1 MGDLIGESLS
11 GNLVF
16 IDIDQ
21 IDKIR
26 NLNISDLS
34 KFKIL
39 ANIYRVNTLYMVA
52 AAGSGHIGSSFS
64 SLDIMTYIL
73 ENEVIKSPNENLFF
87 SSKGHDAP
95 GYYSVLMGLKLL
107 DFELIHKLRKID
119 GLPGHPDIN
128 TKNVITNTGS
138 LGMGISK
145 AKGIVHANRIKNKNG
160 KVFVLTGDGELQEG
174 QFWESLISAV
184 NFKMHE
190 ITVFIDHNKLQSD
203 TLLTN
208 VSDLGDLR
216 QKLLSFGW
224 AVYECNGN
232 SIEEIE
238 SVISLANDEH
248 TKPKIIIANTI
259 KGKGVKI
266 MEHTAIDSD
275 IELYKFHSG
284 APSEENYQIGVT
296 ELLSTINL
304 QLKELNQDEIIFQ
317 TNLKPRQNSIPKSG
331 NLIRKYSELILREG
345 EKNKQIVV
353 LDADLVVDTGLLN
366 FKNKFP
372 NRFIEAGIA
381 EQDMVSQAGGIAISG
396 LLPIVHSFTCFL
408 SSRPIEQIYNNATE
422 KTKIIYVGSLCGIL
436 PGGPGHSHQGVRDI
450 STISSIPGMQIIEPS
465 NEEELEQ
472 IFKWACIEA
481 KGSIYIR
488 LSSLPYIENFKLPK
502 NYQISIGKGF
512 YLHKNTSSKLI
523 IAYGP
528 SMINETL
535 IAIEQLKSESNI
547 LVNFICLPWL
557 NFIDEAWFSE
567 ITMNINIIYSID
579 NHYIIGGQGDRIA
592 NLVAKQTTN
601 CTLVRI
607 GLNEIPK
614 SGTNDE
620 VLSYH
625 ELDSKGIIS
634 KIKQNL
640 QCKIN

>member
-16 IDIDQ
+16 INLEQ

-26 NLNISDLS
+26 SLNFSSLDKI
-34 KFKIL
+34 KIL

-52 AAGSGHIGSSFS
+52 NAGSGHIGSSFS

-73 ENEVIKSPNENLFF
+73 EKEVVNSFNEKIFF

-95 GYYSVLMGLKLL
+95 GYYSALMGLKLL
-107 DFELIHKLRKID
+107 DFELLHKLRKID

-128 TKNVITNTGS
+128 TKNIVTNTGS

-145 AKGIVHANRIKNKNG
+145 AKGMILANRIINKNIN
-160 KVFVLTGDGELQEG
+160 VFVLTGDGELQEG

-190 ITVFIDHNKLQSD
+190 LTVFIDHNKLQSD
-203 TLLTN
+203 TLLKN
-208 VSDLGDLR
+208 VSDLGDLK
-216 QKLLSFGW
+216 QKLTSFGW
-224 AVYECNGN
+224 AVFECNGN
-232 SIEEIE
+232 SMEEIDA
-238 SVISLANDEH
+238 VISLTRNEKN
-248 TKPKIIIANTI
+248 KPKIIIANTI

-266 MEHTAIDSD
+266 MEHTSIDSD

-284 APSEENYQIGVT
+284 APSEESYKIGVS
-296 ELLSTINL
+296 ELINTINS
-304 QLKELNQDEIIFQ
+304 QLKNLNQDEIDFQ
-317 TNLKPRQNSIPKSG
+317 IITKPKQTLINKSG
-331 NLIRKYSELILREG
+331 NLIRKYSELILKEG
-345 EKNKQIVV
+345 ENNKQIVV

-372 NRFIEAGIA
+372 ERFIEAGIA
-381 EQDMVSQAGGIAISG
+381 EQDMVSQAGGIALSG

-422 KTKIIYVGSLCGIL
+422 KTKIIYVGSLSGIV

-450 STISSIPGMQIIEPS
+450 STISSIPGMQMIEPS
-465 NEEELEQ
+465 NEEELEYV
-472 IFKWACIEA
+472 FNWACKEA
-481 KGSIYIR
+481 KNSIYIR
-488 LSSLPYIENFKLPK
+488 LSSLPYIQNFKLPD
-502 NYQISIGKGF
+502 NYLFSIGKGF
-512 YLHKNTSSKLI
+512 YLEKNNSNKLI
-523 IAYGP
+523 ITYGP
-528 SMINETL
+528 TIINETL
-535 IAIEQLKSESNI
+535 IAIEKLKSEFNI

-557 NFIDEAWFSE
+557 NNIDEEWFNDIS
-567 ITMNINIIYSID
+567 MNIDTIYSID
-579 NHYIIGGQGDRIA
+579 NHYTIGGQGDRIA
-592 NLVAKQTTN
+592 NLIAIQSKK

-620 VLSYH
+620 VLSFH
-625 ELDSKGIIS
+625 KMDSDNIIL
-634 KIKQNL
+634 KIKQNIL
-640 QCKIN
+640 